1 MVDTTGQPIGC
12 QQNTFNSAP
21 ADLFPG
27 SSRLL
32 VRIERAG
39 EQPCCAGLNTIH
51 IAKPPHA
58 GELRCAGCGRHR
70 GWLPKQA
77 VDFLSTVADRFG
89 DPDPIVLRDQTI
101 GDIALKKFDNSNSG
115 VLFKNENKQSEKHA
129 DYRGEI
135 NAAGVDYWL
144 DGWIR
149 TSKKGTKFISFKLK
163 PKDDQPNK
171 VKEPIAKDFND
182 DLPWAP

>member
-1 MVDTTGQPIGC
+1 V
-12 QQNTFNSAP
+12 A
-21 ADLFPG
+21 G
-27 SSRLL
+27 SSPGCASAVADDKAQRDSTPRIADRYVRLD
-32 VRIERAG
+32 RSTDRER
-39 EQPCCAGLNTIH
+39 PCCENLATLRPG
-51 IAKPPHA
+51 KGPHA
-58 GELRCAGCGRHR
+58 AELRCAGCGRHR

-77 VDFLSTVADRFG
+77 VDFLAIADRLG
-89 DPDPIVLRDQTI
+89 DPDPIILRDQTI
-101 GDIALKKFDNSNSG
+101 GDFVLKNSDNSNSDA
-115 VLFKNENKQSEKHA
+115 LFKNENKQSEKHA

-144 DGWIR
+144 DGWVR

-182 DLPWAP
+182 DLPWVP